1 MSKPKTFRPWNPEQT
16 LLLPPSPVEWLPA
29 NHLVFFL
36 LDLAAELDLSA
47 IYAVYEARD
56 PRGVKAY
63 EPRMMV
69 LLLLYAY
76 CVGIPS
82 SRRIERACW
91 EDAAFRVLTGNQQP
105 DHSRIS
111 DFRLVH
117 LDALAGLFVQVL
129 RLCQKAG
136 LVSLGNVALDGTK
149 VKANASKHKAMS
161 HERMLKTEAQLEAE
175 IASLLR
181 KAELIDAQEDA
192 RYGMGRRGDELPK
205 ELQLRQD
212 RLDAL
217 RKAKAELEAEA
228 AADHARRREQQAHA
242 AEEQF
247 AEAAAQAAAAETAPA
262 TEDDENTT
270 KAETEA
276 EEAAQAHAKAAQQT
290 ERRARSARGR
300 AELARK
306 LAIDKAK
313 AAGLSTP
320 DPLSS
325 VDPVAMPSRNLP
337 TTATGDPKGNAQRNL
352 TDPDSHILK
361 GGDGWIQ
368 GYNCQAAVDGDHQI
382 IVAVGVSNQASDAPH
397 LQPMVERILANTSQ
411 LPEKL
416 IAVAAGFC
424 EAVAGYC
431 STGNIEASEQREL
444 DAYISTSRQEHGKR
458 PRPSRGPAPRD
469 LDARGRMDRILR
481 SKAGQAIYALRK
493 TIVEPVFGQIKGARG
508 LDRFLLR
515 GLEKVN
521 GEWALM
527 AITHNIGKLHRAEVA
542 TA

>member
-29 NHLVFFL
+29 NRLVFFL
-36 LDLAAELDLSA
+36 LDLAAELDLSV
-47 IYAVYEARD
+47 IYAVYAARD

-69 LLLLYAY
+69 VLLLYAY

-117 LDALAGLFVQVL
+117 LDALAGLFLQVL

-175 IASLLR
+175 IAALLR
-181 KAELIDAQEDA
+181 KAELIDAQEDT
-192 RYGMGRRGDELPK
+192 RYGKGKRGDELPK

-228 AADHARRREQQAHA
+228 AADHARRREQQARA
-242 AEEQF
+242 AEEQA
-247 AEAAAQAAAAETAPA
+247 AEAAAQVADAEAATVAA
-262 TEDDENTT
+262 DHD
-270 KAETEA
+270 KADAESEA
-276 EEAAQAHAKAAQQT
+276 AAQALAKEAQQA

-306 LAIDKAK
+306 LAIEKAQ
-313 AAGLSTP
+313 AAVLSTP

-325 VDPVAMPSRNLP
+325 ADPLAMPSRNLP
-337 TTATGDPKGNAQRNL
+337 TTAAGDPKANAQRNF

-397 LQPMVERILANTSQ
+397 LEPMLERIMANTGQ

-416 IAVAAGFC
+416 IAD
-424 EAVAGYC
+424 AGYC
-431 STGNIEASEQREL
+431 STDNIEASEKRGL
-444 DAYISTSRQEHGKR
+444 DAYVSTSRQAHGKR

-469 LDARGRMDRILR
+469 LDARGRMDRKIR

-493 TIVEPVFGQIKGARG
+493 IIVEPVFGQIKGARG

-515 GLEKVN
+515 GLEKVDR
-521 GEWALM
+521 EWTLM
-527 AITHNIGKLHRAEVA
+527 AITHNIGKLHRAA
-542 TA
+542 LAAA

>member
-175 IASLLR
+175 IAALLR
-181 KAELIDAQEDA
+181 KAELIDAQEDT
-192 RYGMGRRGDELPK
+192 RYGKGKRGDELPK

-228 AADHARRREQQAHA
+228 AADHARRREQQARA
-242 AEEQF
+242 AEEQA
-247 AEAAAQAAAAETAPA
+247 AEAAAQVADAEAATVAA
-262 TEDDENTT
+262 DHD
-270 KAETEA
+270 KADAESEA
-276 EEAAQAHAKAAQQT
+276 AAQALAKEAQQA

-306 LAIDKAK
+306 LAIEKAQ
-313 AAGLSTP
+313 AAVLSTP

-325 VDPVAMPSRNLP
+325 ADPLAMPSRNLP
-337 TTATGDPKGNAQRNL
+337 TTAAGDPKANAQRNF

-397 LQPMVERILANTSQ
+397 LEPMLERIMANTGQ

-416 IAVAAGFC
+416 IAD
-424 EAVAGYC
+424 AGYC
-431 STGNIEASEQREL
+431 STDNIEASEKRGL
-444 DAYISTSRQEHGKR
+444 DAYVSTSRQAHGKR

-469 LDARGRMDRILR
+469 LDARGRMDRKIR

-493 TIVEPVFGQIKGARG
+493 IIVEPVFGQIKGARG

-515 GLEKVN
+515 GLEKVDR
-521 GEWALM
+521 EWTLM
-527 AITHNIGKLHRAEVA
+527 AITHNIGKLHRAA
-542 TA
+542 LAAS

>member
-1 MSKPKTFRPWNPEQT
+1 MRKPKTFRPWNPEQT

-36 LDLAAELDLSA
+36 LDMAAELDLSA

-69 LLLLYAY
+69 VLLLYAY

-91 EDAAFRVLTGNQQP
+91 EKAFRVLTGNQQP

-175 IASLLR
+175 IAALLR
-181 KAELIDAQEDA
+181 KAGLIDAQEDA
-192 RYGMGRRGDELPK
+192 RYGKGKRGDELPK
-205 ELQLRQD
+205 ELQRRQD

-217 RKAKAELEAEA
+217 RKARGELEAEA
-228 AADHARRREQQAHA
+228 AADNARRREQQARA
-242 AEEQF
+242 AEDQ
-247 AEAAAQAAAAETAPA
+247 AVEAAAAAPEDSDKTDAESKAAAQTLAKEAQQAERR
-262 TEDDENTT
+262 
-270 KAETEA
+270 
-276 EEAAQAHAKAAQQT
+276 AKAAH
-290 ERRARSARGR
+290 GR
-300 AELARK
+300 AELARR
-306 LAIDKAK
+306 LAIEKAQ
-313 AAGLSTP
+313 AAGLSTT
-320 DPLSS
+320 DPVSS
-325 VDPVAMPSRNLP
+325 VDPLAMPSRNLP
-337 TTATGDPKGNAQRNL
+337 TTAAGDPKAKAQRNF

-368 GYNCQAAVDGDHQI
+368 GYNCQAAVDGHHQI
-382 IVAVGVSNQASDAPH
+382 IVAVGVSNQAADQHH
-397 LQPMVERILANTSQ
+397 LLPMVERIVANTGQ
-411 LPEKL
+411 LPANM
-416 IAVAAGFC
+416 IAD
-424 EAVAGYC
+424 AGYC
-431 STGNIEASEQREL
+431 STSNIEASEQRGL
-444 DAYISTSRQEHGKR
+444 DAYLSTSRQEHGKR
-458 PRPSRGPAPRD
+458 PRSSRGPAPRD
-469 LDARGRMDRILR
+469 LDTRGRMDRKVR
-481 SKAGQAIYALRK
+481 SKAGQVIYALRK
-493 TIVEPVFGQIKGARG
+493 IIAELVFGARRQLG
-508 LDRFLLR
+508 R
-515 GLEKVN
+515 
-521 GEWALM
+521 
-527 AITHNIGKLHRAEVA
+527 RARLCS
-542 TA
+542 

>member
-69 LLLLYAY
+69 VLLLYAY

-149 VKANASKHKAMS
+149 VKANASKHKALS

-175 IASLLR
+175 IAALLR
-181 KAELIDAQEDA
+181 KAELIDAQEDT
-192 RYGMGRRGDELPK
+192 RYGKGKRGDELPK

-228 AADHARRREQQAHA
+228 AADHARRREQQARA
-242 AEEQF
+242 AEEQA
-247 AEAAAQAAAAETAPA
+247 AEAAAQVADAEAATVAA
-262 TEDDENTT
+262 DHD
-270 KAETEA
+270 KADAESEA
-276 EEAAQAHAKAAQQT
+276 AAQALAKEAQQA

-306 LAIDKAK
+306 LAIEKAQ
-313 AAGLSTP
+313 AADLSTP

-325 VDPVAMPSRNLP
+325 ADPLAMPSRNLP
-337 TTATGDPKGNAQRNL
+337 TTAAGDPKAKAQRNF

-368 GYNCQAAVDGDHQI
+368 GFNCQAAVDGDHQI

-397 LQPMVERILANTSQ
+397 LEPMLERIMANTGQ

-416 IAVAAGFC
+416 IAD
-424 EAVAGYC
+424 AGYC
-431 STGNIEASEQREL
+431 STDNIEASEKRGL
-444 DAYISTSRQEHGKR
+444 DAYVSTSRQAHGKR

-469 LDARGRMDRILR
+469 LDARGRMDRKIR

-493 TIVEPVFGQIKGARG
+493 IIVEPVFGQIKGARG
-508 LDRFLLR
+508 LDCFLLR
-515 GLEKVN
+515 GLKKAST
-521 GEWALM
+521 EWALM
-527 AITHNIGKLHRAEVA
+527 ATTHNIGKLHRAA
-542 TA
+542 LAAA

>member
-1 MSKPKTFRPWNPEQT
+1 MRKAKTFRPWNPEQT

-69 LLLLYAY
+69 VLLLYAY
-76 CVGIPS
+76 CVGLPS

-175 IASLLR
+175 IAALLR

-192 RYGMGRRGDELPK
+192 RYGKGKRGDELPK
-205 ELQLRQD
+205 ELQRRQD

-228 AADHARRREQQAHA
+228 AADHARRREQQARA
-242 AEEQF
+242 AEEQA
-247 AEAAAQAAAAETAPA
+247 AEAAAQAAAD
-262 TEDDENTT
+262 TESEV
-270 KAETEA
+270 
-276 EEAAQAHAKAAQQT
+276 AARALAKEAQQA

-300 AELARK
+300 AELARR
-306 LAIDKAK
+306 LAIDKAQ

-325 VDPVAMPSRNLP
+325 ADPLAMPSRNLP
-337 TTATGDPKGNAQRNL
+337 TTAAGDPKGNAQRNF

-382 IVAVGVSNQASDAPH
+382 IVAVGVSNQASDQH
-397 LQPMVERILANTSQ
+397 HFVPMLERIVANTGQ
-411 LPEKL
+411 LPANM
-416 IAVAAGFC
+416 IAD
-424 EAVAGYC
+424 AGYC
-431 STGNIEASEQREL
+431 STSNIEASEQRGL
-444 DAYISTSRQEHGKR
+444 DAYLSTSRQEHGKR
-458 PRPSRGPAPRD
+458 PRPARGPAPRD
-469 LDARGRMDRILR
+469 LDARGRMDRKLR

-493 TIVEPVFGQIKGARG
+493 IIAEPVFGQIKGARG

-515 GLEKVN
+515 GLEKVD
-521 GEWALM
+521 GEWTLM
-527 AITHNIGKLHRAEVA
+527 AITHNIGKLHRAA
-542 TA
+542 LAAA

>member
-47 IYAVYEARD
+47 IFAVYAARD

-69 LLLLYAY
+69 VLLLYAY

-175 IASLLR
+175 IAALLR

-192 RYGMGRRGDELPK
+192 RYGKGKRGDALPK
-205 ELQLRQD
+205 ELERRQD

-217 RKAKAELEAEA
+217 RKARAELEAEA
-228 AADHARRREQQAHA
+228 AADDARRREQQARA
-242 AEEQF
+242 AEEQ
-247 AEAAAQAAAAETAPA
+247 AAEAADNDEADAESEAAAQAF
-262 TEDDENTT
+262 
-270 KAETEA
+270 
-276 EEAAQAHAKAAQQT
+276 AKEAQQA
-290 ERRARSARGR
+290 ERRAMAARGR
-300 AELARK
+300 AELARR
-306 LAIDKAK
+306 LAIEKAQ
-313 AAGLSTP
+313 AAGLSSP

-325 VDPVAMPSRNLP
+325 VDPLAMPSRNLP
-337 TTATGDPKGNAQRNL
+337 TTAAGDPKAKAQRNF

-382 IVAVGVSNQASDAPH
+382 IVAVGVSNQAADQHH
-397 LQPMVERILANTSQ
+397 LLPMVERIVANTGQ

-416 IAVAAGFC
+416 IAD
-424 EAVAGYC
+424 AGYC
-431 STGNIEASEQREL
+431 STSNIEASEQRGL
-444 DAYISTSRQEHGKR
+444 DAYLSTSRQSHGKR
-458 PRPSRGPAPRD
+458 PRSSRGPAPRD
-469 LDARGRMDRILR
+469 LDARGRMDRKLR

-493 TIVEPVFGQIKGARG
+493 IIAEPVFGQIKGARG
-508 LDRFLLR
+508 LDRFQLR
-515 GLEKVN
+515 GLEKVD
-521 GEWALM
+521 GEWTLM
-527 AITHNIGKLHRAEVA
+527 AITHNIGKLHRAA
-542 TA
+542 LAAS

>member
-1 MSKPKTFRPWNPEQT
+1 MSKPKTFHPWNPEQT

-69 LLLLYAY
+69 VLLLYAY

-117 LDALAGLFVQVL
+117 IDALAGLFVQVL

-175 IASLLR
+175 IAALLR

-192 RYGMGRRGDELPK
+192 RYGKGKRGDELPK
-205 ELQLRQD
+205 ELQRRQD

-217 RKAKAELEAEA
+217 RKAKAELQAEA
-228 AADHARRREQQAHA
+228 AADNARRREQQARA
-242 AEEQF
+242 AEEQA
-247 AEAAAQAAAAETAPA
+247 AEAAAQAADAESAAAADNGMT
-262 TEDDENTT
+262 D
-270 KAETEA
+270 AERVA
-276 EEAAQAHAKAAQQT
+276 AAQVLTKEAQQA

-306 LAIDKAK
+306 LAIDKAQ
-313 AAGLSTP
+313 AAGHPFP
-320 DPLSS
+320 DPLNSA
-325 VDPVAMPSRNLP
+325 DPLAMPSRNLP
-337 TTATGDPKGNAQRNL
+337 TNVAGDPKANAQRNF

-382 IVAVGVSNQASDAPH
+382 IVAVGVSNQASDQHH
-397 LQPMVERILANTSQ
+397 LVPMLERIAANTGQ

-416 IAVAAGFC
+416 IAD
-424 EAVAGYC
+424 AGYC
-431 STGNIEASEQREL
+431 STGNIEASEQRGL
-444 DAYISTSRQEHGKR
+444 DAYLSTSRQEHGKR

-469 LDARGRMDRILR
+469 LDARGRMDRKLR

-508 LDRFLLR
+508 LDCFLLR

-527 AITHNIGKLHRAEVA
+527 AITHNIGKLHRAALA

>member
-16 LLLPPSPVEWLPA
+16 LLLPPSPVEWLPEH
-29 NHLVFFL
+29 HLVFFL
-36 LDLAAELDLSA
+36 LDLASELDLSA

-69 LLLLYAY
+69 VLLLYAY

-175 IASLLR
+175 IAALLR

-192 RYGMGRRGDELPK
+192 RYGKGRRGDELPK
-205 ELQLRQD
+205 ELQRRQD
-212 RLDAL
+212 RLDVL
-217 RKAKAELEAEA
+217 RKARAELEAEA
-228 AADHARRREQQAHA
+228 AADNARRREQQARA
-242 AEEQF
+242 AEDQAADA
-247 AEAAAQAAAAETAPA
+247 AEAEKAAAVAEENDKTDAESKAGAQAL
-262 TEDDENTT
+262 
-270 KAETEA
+270 
-276 EEAAQAHAKAAQQT
+276 AKEAQQA
-290 ERRARSARGR
+290 ERRAKAARGR
-300 AELARK
+300 AELARR
-306 LAIDKAK
+306 LAIEKAQ

-325 VDPVAMPSRNLP
+325 VDPLAMPSRNLP
-337 TTATGDPKGNAQRNL
+337 TTAAGDPKANAQRNF

-382 IVAVGVSNQASDAPH
+382 IVAVGVSNQASDQH
-397 LQPMVERILANTSQ
+397 HFIPMLERIVANSGQ
-411 LPEKL
+411 LPEKM
-416 IAVAAGFC
+416 IAD
-424 EAVAGYC
+424 AGYC
-431 STGNIEASEQREL
+431 STANIEASEQRWL
-444 DAYISTSRQEHGKR
+444 DSYLSTSRQEHGKR

-469 LDARGRMDRILR
+469 LDARGRMERKLR

-493 TIVEPVFGQIKGARG
+493 IIAEPVFGQIKGARG
-508 LDRFLLR
+508 LDRFLLQGWR
-515 GLEKVN
+515 RSTGNGL
-521 GEWALM
+521 
-527 AITHNIGKLHRAEVA
+527 
-542 TA
+542 